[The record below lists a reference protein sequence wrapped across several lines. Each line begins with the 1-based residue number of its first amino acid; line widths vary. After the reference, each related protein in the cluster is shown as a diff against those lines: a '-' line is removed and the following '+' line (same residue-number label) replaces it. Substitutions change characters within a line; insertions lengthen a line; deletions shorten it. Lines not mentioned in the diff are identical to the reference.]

1 MKIFYTLIRFQKFA
15 VIMLALIV
23 HINSNY
29 LSAQYIVNDIIY
41 STNSV
46 TNDGKVSGYE
56 TQGGNWSIWLP
67 DSANAIVNIGGVAPG
82 LGVGGQARFS
92 ENGNFIC
99 GTSMGNGGAEISL
112 YDRSLD
118 TWTALGSLGFSVD
131 STKGGGYGISGDG
144 NVVVGNSWADTTGGL
159 AYTHAVAHNNIEG
172 LMDLGTL
179 FFGRST
185 RANATNYDGSVVVG
199 WQDFNGPW
207 KSAVWR
213 KNPAGGYFP
222 NEYIL
227 IDTAG
232 NPNDEYNQIGECSA
246 VSADGNWIGGYGD
259 FANNNEPWIWSR
271 DSGVINLGTFPG
283 LGNGYVSG
291 ISADGSIVVGW
302 FDGFFFGD
310 PRTPFIWTHENGLQE
325 FNTYIRNELGDS
337 TYTHQVYT
345 AESISPNGLYV
356 AGYGVDTSTFLYFAY
371 RVTLNGTTGISSTTS
386 ETIEMYPNPTSG
398 FTTIENKGQATLTV
412 SDIRGRVV
420 IKTEING
427 KYSLDLTEYN
437 SGIYFV
443 TILSNDKMRTS
454 KIIKN

>member
-1 MKIFYTLIRFQKFA
+1 
-15 VIMLALIV
+15 
-23 HINSNY
+23 
-29 LSAQYIVNDIIY
+29 
-41 STNSV
+41 
-46 TNDGKVSGYE
+46 
-56 TQGGNWSIWLP
+56 
-67 DSANAIVNIGGVAPG
+67 
-82 LGVGGQARFS
+82 
-92 ENGNFIC
+92 
-99 GTSMGNGGAEISL
+99 MGNGGAEISL

-259 FANNNEPWIWSR
+259 YANNNEPWIWSR
-271 DSGVINLGTFPG
+271 ATGVINLGLLPG
-283 LGNGYVSG
+283 AGTGNVAG
-291 ISADGSIVVGW
+291 INSDGTIVVGW
-302 FDGFFFGD
+302 FNGQLWGD
-310 PRTPFIWTHENGLQE
+310 PQIPFIWTPSGGLQNLNAYISNDLGYSTGPVIVYSAFCLSENGEYL
-325 FNTYIRNELGDS
+325 
-337 TYTHQVYT
+337 
-345 AESISPNGLYV
+345 
-356 AGYGVDTSTFLYFAY
+356 AGYGIDTTNFMYQTY
-371 RVTLNGTTGISSTTS
+371 RLHNVPFTGINEENTS
-386 ETIEMYPNPTSG
+386 AKVVSYPNPSSSMI
-398 FTTIENKGQATLTV
+398 TIENKNKSTLIV
-412 SDIRGRVV
+412 SSTDGRIIESLNIIGNYNLDISKYAAGSYQFTLRTGDAVSNGR
-420 IKTEING
+420 
-427 KYSLDLTEYN
+427 
-437 SGIYFV
+437 F
-443 TILSNDKMRTS
+443 
-454 KIIKN
+454 IKN